1 MIIAVA
7 ANDLQWKELVAG
19 NAKAGWIRVTDI
31 NEFFEQHNADVFF
44 NLNENACLFDYSSL
58 KIPVIINSVTK
69 TLEQLNAPP
78 HLLRINGWSGFLQ
91 RSVWE
96 IAGVVDEKIKAV
108 FDLINKKIT
117 VVKDEPGFIA
127 ARVVAMI
134 TNEAYFALEDGV
146 STKSEIDTA
155 MKLGT
160 NYPFGPF
167 EWGETI
173 GLANMLTLLLELS
186 SADKR
191 YQPAALLV
199 KEATENK
206 P

>member
-7 ANDLQWKELVAG
+7 ANDIQWKELVGG
-19 NAKAGWIRVTDI
+19 NVKAGMIRVTDI
-31 NEFFEQHNADVFF
+31 NDFLAQHNADVFF

-58 KIPVIINSVTK
+58 NIPVIINSVTK
-69 TLEQLNAPP
+69 TLKQLNASP
-78 HLLRINGWSGFLQ
+78 HLLRINGWSGFLL
-91 RSVWE
+91 RPVWE
-96 IAGVVDEKIKAV
+96 IAGVVDDQIKAV

-134 TNEAYFALEDGV
+134 TNEAYFALEDSV

-173 GLANMLTLLLELS
+173 GLANMLTLLRELS
-186 SADKR
+186 STDKR

-199 KEATENK
+199 KEASENK